1 MGRGKVELKRIEDKS
16 SRQVSFSK
24 RRNGLMKKTHELAVL
39 CDVDVA
45 LFIFSGRGR
54 LYEFSTGESMIK
66 LLTRYQSY
74 KKTEELTRISVH
86 KKLDSE
92 NVCSAD
98 ELTQILKWHLE
109 ENNIQLLDTTGL
121 NQLEQ
126 QLDSLLQQVRIRKTQ
141 QMMEVVKALQEE
153 EMQLKKERNFMM
165 EEIMAAR
172 SDGIDDD
179 SGDPSQPQR
188 PVMDAQI
195 IW

>member
-1 MGRGKVELKRIEDKS
+1 
-16 SRQVSFSK
+16 
-24 RRNGLMKKTHELAVL
+24 
-39 CDVDVA
+39 
-45 LFIFSGRGR
+45 
-54 LYEFSTGESMIK
+54 MIK

-86 KKLDSE
+86 KQKLDSE

-188 PVMDAQI
+188 
-195 IW
+195 